1 MYLVLINNKIN
12 INFNYNMILLLYS
25 FTKYKVQLNEK
36 VQNLV
41 NLIK

>member
-1 MYLVLINNKIN
+1 MYLILINNKIN
-12 INFNYNMILLLYS
+12 INFNYNMALLLYS

>member
-12 INFNYNMILLLYS
+12 INFNYNMVLLLYS

>member
-1 MYLVLINNKIN
+1 MLINNKIN
-12 INFNYNMILLLYS
+12 INFNYNMVLLLYS

>member
-1 MYLVLINNKIN
+1 MLINNKIN
-12 INFNYNMILLLYS
+12 INFNCNMALLLYS